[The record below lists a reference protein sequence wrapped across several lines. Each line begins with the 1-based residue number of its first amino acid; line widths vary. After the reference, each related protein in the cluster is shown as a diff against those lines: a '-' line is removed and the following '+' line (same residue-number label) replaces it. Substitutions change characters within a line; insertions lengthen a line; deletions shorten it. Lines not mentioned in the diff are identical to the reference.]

1 MYPPVGELPQQPAIN
16 GAERQLA
23 GVGAT
28 LAFLGAEGEP
38 FYPGIYAVDPFSQ
51 LLKLGVVVGLV
62 LTLLAGASPGS
73 FREHARADTPM
84 FLFFSALGM
93 MMLVS
98 ATELLTLF
106 VALELSAYALYILA
120 ALHRMRRIGS
130 EAGAKYILFGAAAS
144 AVTIYGISLI
154 YGATRTTDL
163 TEIGPHVERD
173 MALVKVAGTGENR
186 IEALRLADVY
196 RARVVDSTTQSFV
209 FEVTGNS
216 DKVASF
222 IELMREVGLVEVART
237 GVVAIGR
244 GKEAS

>member
-1 MYPPVGELPQQPAIN
+1 MDEVCIMKIQTETAERHTLSILVDNEPGILARIAGMFTARGYNIESLTVTGVSEDESISRITIVTIGSPHVIEQIIAQTERMPPVYK
-16 GAERQLA
+16 
-23 GVGAT
+23 V
-28 LAFLGAEGEP
+28 
-38 FYPGIYAVDPFSQ
+38 
-51 LLKLGVVVGLV
+51 
-62 LTLLAGASPGS
+62 
-73 FREHARADTPM
+73 
-84 FLFFSALGM
+84 
-93 MMLVS
+93 
-98 ATELLTLF
+98 
-106 VALELSAYALYILA
+106 
-120 ALHRMRRIGS
+120 
-130 EAGAKYILFGAAAS
+130 
-144 AVTIYGISLI
+144 
-154 YGATRTTDL
+154 TDL